1 MYYALHMHT
10 SPDTR
15 FKFRGLGTWV
25 LIDVTLMFGVPP
37 RTHCNKNYT
46 GPDGVE
52 CTVCDAGGFK
62 DTNG

>member
-1 MYYALHMHT
+1 MGG
-10 SPDTR
+10 R
-15 FKFRGLGTWV
+15 KRGSGTV
-25 LIDVTLMFGVPP
+25 FHNGGSRAGRQQGASECT
-37 RTHCNKNYT
+37 CNKGYT